1 MKLVKNRH
9 MFHLEKDDSMSK
21 LKKDNRRWLKQYGDA
36 RANLDYP
43 EGSMIDSLMEI
54 ANKYPEYYAYEYF
67 GKKVTFRHF
76 IKQIEAVAKCLKNY
90 GVAQDDIVTI
100 CMPSTPE
107 AICAFYGVN
116 LVGAIA
122 NMVHPLSSENE
133 IKDIING
140 VNSKTIIT
148 LDICLDKILN
158 IKKETK
164 LQKIIVASP
173 DSSLPPLKHYLYKIT
188 NYKKRVKLPK
198 NDEDVVL
205 WTKFISSESRFIG
218 NYYTPKKGDDLAA
231 ILYSGGTTG
240 TPKGIMLSNK
250 NFNAIA
256 LGAHELIEQSIP
268 GNSVLSLLPIFHGF
282 GLAVCIHTPLICGM
296 KCILLPK
303 FNAKKFGDLIKKTQ
317 PNFLAGVPTLYE
329 ALLNQRLKKNDLSCV
344 EAAISGGDILSGEL
358 KKKIDKFLEEHG
370 SNAKVRAG
378 YGLTEATAATCLS
391 LDNLKDAEDGY
402 IGIPFPDTIF
412 KIVKIGTYEE
422 ADIDED
428 GEICISGPTVMMG
441 YLNNDEET
449 NQTLQR
455 HKDKKIWLHTGD
467 VGCMRNDGSIIF
479 KQRLKRIIISSGYNI
494 YPSQIENVINSHKDV
509 LTCSVIGVPHRYKG
523 QVAKAY
529 IVLKDGVEESGKIKK
544 EIQELCKKNISKFSL
559 PKEYEFRKKLPTTL
573 VGKVAYKEL
582 EKENDSR

>member
-1 MKLVKNRH
+1 MKLS
-9 MFHLEKDDSMSK
+9 F
-21 LKKDNRRWLKQYGDA
+21 KKDTRRWKKLYGEA
-36 RANLDYP
+36 RANLKYP
-43 EGSMIDSLMEI
+43 KGSMVDALMEV

-67 GKKVTFRHF
+67 GKKVTFRQF

-90 GVAQDDIVTI
+90 GIAQDDVVTI

-133 IKDIING
+133 IEEFING
-140 VNSKTIIT
+140 TNSKMIIV
-148 LDICLDKILN
+148 LDMCLDKVLN
-158 IKKETK
+158 IKRNTK

-198 NDEDVVL
+198 NDEDIVL
-205 WTKFISSESRFIG
+205 WSKFISSENRFIG
-218 NYYTPKKGDDLAA
+218 NYYTPKKDNDLAA

-256 LGAHELIEQSIP
+256 LGAHELIDQSIP

-296 KCILLPK
+296 KCILLPQ
-303 FNAKKFGDLIKKTQ
+303 FNAKKFGDIIKKTQ
-317 PNFLAGVPTLYE
+317 PSFLAGVPTLYE
-329 ALLNQRLKKNDLSCV
+329 ALFTQNLKKNDLACV
-344 EAAISGGDILSGEL
+344 ESAICGGDILSGEL
-358 KKKIDKFLEEHG
+358 KKKIDKYLEDHG
-370 SNAKVRAG
+370 SIAKVRAG

-391 LDNLKDAEDGY
+391 LDNLEEAEDGY

-412 KIVKIGTYEE
+412 KIVKIGTFEE

-428 GEICISGPTVMMG
+428 GEICINGPTVMMG
-441 YLNNDEET
+441 YLNNEVET
-449 NQTLQR
+449 NQTLIE
-455 HKDKKIWLHTGD
+455 HPDKKVWLHTGD
-467 VGCMRNDGSIIF
+467 VGCMREDGSIIF
-479 KQRLKRIIISSGYNI
+479 KQRLKRIIVSSGYNI
-494 YPSQIENVINSHKDV
+494 YPSQIENVINSHEAV
-509 LTCSVIGVPHRYKG
+509 LTCTVIGIPHKYKG
-523 QVAKAY
+523 QVAKAF
-529 IVLKDGVEESGKIKK
+529 IVLKEGYNESLKIKK
-544 EIQELCKKNISKFSL
+544 EIQELCKKNISIYAL
-559 PKEYEFRKKLPTTL
+559 PKVYEFRKKLPTTKI
-573 VGKVAYKEL
+573 GKVDIRTL
-582 EKENDSR
+582 EKEETKED